1 MSEYVML
8 AKKFDENK
16 HNIGGWMLSEKLDG
30 QRAFWDGGIS
40 RGKMKS
46 QIAYA
51 NTAKDGR
58 YVDPQIATGL
68 WSRYGNVIHAP
79 DWWLNNL
86 PKNICLDGE
95 LYSDELVREELFS
108 TTSSLNKTVDAWD
121 FVVYNVFDI
130 PHYNSF
136 LTYRRV
142 NNPNQSMVINGAG
155 DLTVPVHQ
163 IVLNMEQAT
172 FLLTKNYTNYVVQP
186 LTQIRLPNKESEA
199 VERVQE
205 ELQRVADAGGEGVM
219 LRSPYSIWSTERS
232 NRLLKVKK
240 LDDHEGVVIG
250 YTSGAETDKG
260 SKLRGMLG
268 ALILRTVGPK
278 GTVTFEL
285 SGFTDA
291 ERRLEHEASD
301 WAWHNPGKQFDLEW
315 FQVRRDAVSS
325 VFPLGSEVSF
335 QHRGWTRD
343 GIPMEARYYRR

>member
-1 MSEYVML
+1 MPEYVML

-40 RGKMKS
+40 RGKVKAT
-46 QIAYA
+46 IPYA
-51 NTAKDGR
+51 NVARDER
-58 YVDPQIATGL
+58 YKEQQIATGL

-79 DWWLNNL
+79 DWWLDNL
-86 PKNICLDGE
+86 PKGICLDGE
-95 LYSDELVREELFS
+95 LHGSMSREDLFS
-108 TTSSLNKTVDAWD
+108 VTSSFDKSRDMWVR
-121 FVVYNVFDI
+121 VVYNVFDI
-130 PHYNSF
+130 PHYSTF
-136 LTYRRV
+136 LAYRRI
-142 NNPNQSMVINGAG
+142 NNPNQSMVVNGAG
-155 DLTVPVHQ
+155 DLVVPTHE

-172 FLLTKNYTNYVVQP
+172 FLLDKNYRNDVVHP
-186 LTQIRLPNKESEA
+186 LPQVRLPDKESEA
-199 VERVQE
+199 VKRVQE
-205 ELQRVADAGGEGVM
+205 ELQRVMDAGGEGVM

-268 ALILRTVGPK
+268 ALVLRTVGPK
-278 GTVTFEL
+278 GPVVFEL

-291 ERRLEHEASD
+291 ERRLENEASD
-301 WAWHNPGKQFDLEW
+301 WAWHNPGKRFEDEW
-315 FQVRRDAVSS
+315 FFETKNLISK
-325 VFPLGSEVSF
+325 VFPLDTQVSF

-343 GIPMEARYYRR
+343 GIPMEARYFRR